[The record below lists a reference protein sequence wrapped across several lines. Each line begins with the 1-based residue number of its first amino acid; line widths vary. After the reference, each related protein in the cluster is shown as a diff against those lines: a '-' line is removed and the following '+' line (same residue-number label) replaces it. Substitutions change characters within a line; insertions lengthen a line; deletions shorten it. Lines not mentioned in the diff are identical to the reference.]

1 MKIKQEKHMKL
12 FQFLIGLLLV
22 VGSGAVA
29 DHALSA
35 QSKQY
40 TDYTASF
47 PKDVYPDTGNRLPAI
62 KRDDLGDAGKKLFD
76 AKGPSDTFGP
86 GSIRLYS
93 LPVAEYSETT
103 NDFLRH
109 KAGIDSRTVEL
120 VILVTA
126 READCAYV
134 WNAHEPQG
142 LKAGLSK
149 ETIDVVKYRKPIAG
163 VAEKDA
169 AIIQLGRE
177 VLEKHHVESATA
189 AHALTLFGKQGLVN
203 IVSLM
208 GDYASTEIL
217 LNTFDQHVRPTEKPL
232 LP

>member
-1 MKIKQEKHMKL
+1 MKPVQS
-12 FQFLIGLLLV
+12 LIALLLLAAI
-22 VGSGAVA
+22 GMTAG
-29 DHALSA
+29 HALSA
-35 QSKQY
+35 P
-40 TDYTASF
+40 TAQAPADSATF
-47 PKDVYPDTGNRLPAI
+47 PKDIYSDTGNRLPAI
-62 KRDDLGDAGKKLFD
+62 KREDLDDAGKKLFD
-76 AKGPSDTFGP
+76 AKGPSDTYGP

-93 LPVAEYSETT
+93 LPVAEYAETT

-109 KAGIDSRTVEL
+109 KAGIDPRTVEL

-142 LKAGLSK
+142 LKAGLPQ
-149 ETIDVVKYRKPIAG
+149 ETIDIVRNRKPIVG

-177 VLEKHHVESATA
+177 VLGKHHVSSETTA
-189 AHALTLFGKQGLVN
+189 RALTLFGKQGLVN

-208 GDYASTEIL
+208 GDYASTTIL
-217 LNTFDQHVRPTEKPL
+217 LNAFDQHVRPAEKPL
-232 LP
+232 LPIP

>member
-1 MKIKQEKHMKL
+1 MKS
-12 FQFLIGLLLV
+12 FQFLMGLLLV
-22 VGSGAVA
+22 VGSGAVS
-29 DHALSA
+29 DHALRA
-35 QSKQY
+35 QSNQ
-40 TDYTASF
+40 TDADTMKVF
-47 PKDVYPDTGNRLPAI
+47 PKDIYPNTGNRLPAI
-62 KRDDLGDAGKKLFD
+62 KREDLDHAGKKLFD

-93 LPVAEYSETT
+93 LPVAEYAEST

-109 KAGIDSRTVEL
+109 KAGIDPRIVEL

-142 LKAGLSK
+142 LKAGLPK
-149 ETIDVVKYRKPIAG
+149 ETIDIVRYRKPVAG

-189 AHALTLFGKQGLVN
+189 AQALKLFGKQGLVN

-217 LNTFDQHVRPTEKPL
+217 LNTFDQHVRPTEKSL
-232 LP
+232 LPIP

>member
-1 MKIKQEKHMKL
+1 MKS
-12 FQFLIGLLLV
+12 FRFLMGLLLV
-22 VGSGAVA
+22 VGSGVTA
-29 DHALSA
+29 DHTLGA
-35 QSKQY
+35 QSKQIPA
-40 TDYTASF
+40 DTASF
-47 PKDVYPDTGNRLPAI
+47 PKDIYPDTGNRLPAI
-62 KRDDLGDAGKKLFD
+62 KREDLDDAGKKLFD

-109 KAGIDSRTVEL
+109 KAGIDPRIVEL

-142 LKAGLSK
+142 LKAGLPK
-149 ETIDVVKYRKPIAG
+149 ETIDIVRYRKPIAG

-177 VLEKHHVESATA
+177 VLEKHRVDSETA
-189 AHALTLFGKQGLVN
+189 NRALKLFSRQGLVN
-203 IVSLM
+203 IISLM

-217 LNTFDQHVRPTEKPL
+217 LNTFDQHVRPAEKSL
-232 LP
+232 LPIP

>member
-1 MKIKQEKHMKL
+1 MKS
-12 FQFLIGLLLV
+12 FRFLMGLLLIL
-22 VGSGAVA
+22 GSGVTA
-29 DHALSA
+29 DHTLRA
-35 QSKQY
+35 QSKQ
-40 TDYTASF
+40 TSADTSSF
-47 PKDVYPDTGNRLPAI
+47 PKDIFPDTGNRLPAI
-62 KRDDLGDAGKKLFD
+62 KREDLDDAGKKLFD

-93 LPVAEYSETT
+93 LPVAEYAETT

-109 KAGIDSRTVEL
+109 KAGIDPRIVEL

-142 LKAGLSK
+142 LKAGLPK
-149 ETIDVVKYRKPIAG
+149 ETIDIVRYRKPIAG

-177 VLEKHHVESATA
+177 VLEKHHVDSATA
-189 AHALTLFGKQGLVN
+189 ERALKLFGKQGLVN

-217 LNTFDQHVRPTEKPL
+217 LNTFDQHVRPAEKSL
-232 LP
+232 LPIP

>member
-1 MKIKQEKHMKL
+1 MKS

-22 VGSGAVA
+22 VGSAAVP
-29 DHALSA
+29 DHALRA
-35 QSKQY
+35 QSNPAALDSVK
-40 TDYTASF
+40 AF
-47 PKDVYPDTGNRLPAI
+47 PKDIYPDTGNRLPAV
-62 KRDDLGDAGKKLFD
+62 KREGLDEAGKKLFD

-86 GSIRLYS
+86 GSLRLYS
-93 LPVAEYSETT
+93 LPVAENAETT

-109 KAGIDSRTVEL
+109 KAGIDPRIVEL

-142 LKAGLSK
+142 LKAGLAK
-149 ETIDVVKYRKPIAG
+149 DTIDVVRFRKPIVG
-163 VAEKDA
+163 MGEKDA

-177 VLEKHHVESATA
+177 VLEKHHVNPATA
-189 AHALTLFGKQGLVN
+189 AHALSLFGKQGMVN

-217 LNTFDQHVRPTEKPL
+217 LNAFDQHVRPAEKSL
-232 LP
+232 LPMP

>member
-1 MKIKQEKHMKL
+1 MKS
-12 FQFLIGLLLV
+12 FRFLMGLLLV
-22 VGSGAVA
+22 VGGCVTA
-29 DHALSA
+29 DDALGA
-35 QSKQY
+35 QSKP
-40 TDYTASF
+40 TTADASSI
-47 PKDVYPDTGNRLPAI
+47 PKDIYPDTGNRLPAI
-62 KRDDLGDAGKKLFD
+62 KREDLDDAGKKLFD

-93 LPVAEYSETT
+93 LPAAEYAETT

-109 KAGIDSRTVEL
+109 KAGIDPRIVEL

-142 LKAGLSK
+142 LKAGLPK
-149 ETIDVVKYRKPIAG
+149 ETIDIVRYRKPIAN
-163 VAEKDA
+163 VAEKDG
-169 AIIQLGRE
+169 AIIQLCRE
-177 VLEKHHVESATA
+177 VLEKHHVDSATA
-189 AHALTLFGKQGLVN
+189 ERALKLFGKQGLVN

-217 LNTFDQHVRPTEKPL
+217 LNTFDQHVRPAEKSL
-232 LP
+232 LPMP

>member
-1 MKIKQEKHMKL
+1 MKS
-12 FQFLIGLLLV
+12 FRFLIGLLLIV
-22 VGSGAVA
+22 RFSVTA
-29 DHALSA
+29 DHTLRA
-35 QSKQY
+35 QSKPTS
-40 TDYTASF
+40 TDASAF
-47 PKDVYPDTGNRLPAI
+47 PKDIYPDTGNRLPAI
-62 KRDDLGDAGKKLFD
+62 KREDLDDTGKKLFD

-93 LPVAEYSETT
+93 LPVAEYAETT

-109 KAGIDSRTVEL
+109 KAGIDPRIVEL

-142 LKAGLSK
+142 LKAGLPK
-149 ETIDVVKYRKPIAG
+149 ETIDIVRYRKPIAG

-177 VLEKHHVESATA
+177 VLEKHHVDSAA
-189 AHALTLFGKQGLVN
+189 ADRALKLFGKQGMVN
-203 IVSLM
+203 IISLM

-217 LNTFDQHVRPTEKPL
+217 LNTFDQHVRPAEKSL
-232 LP
+232 LPIP

>member
-1 MKIKQEKHMKL
+1 MRS
-12 FQFLIGLLLV
+12 FQFLIGLLLIV
-22 VGSGAVA
+22 LGGATA
-29 DHALSA
+29 DHAVGA
-35 QSKQY
+35 QSKQ
-40 TDYTASF
+40 TTAETSSF
-47 PKDVYPDTGNRLPAI
+47 PKDIYPDTGNRLPAI
-62 KRDDLGDAGKKLFD
+62 KREDLDDAGKKLFD

-93 LPVAEYSETT
+93 LPVAQYAETT

-109 KAGIDSRTVEL
+109 KAGIDPRIVEL

-142 LKAGLSK
+142 LKAGLPK
-149 ETIDVVKYRKPIAG
+149 ETIDIVRNRKPIAG

-177 VLEKHHVESATA
+177 VLEIHHVDSETA
-189 AHALTLFGKQGLVN
+189 ARALKLFGKQGMVN
-203 IVSLM
+203 IISLM

-217 LNTFDQHVRPTEKPL
+217 LNTFDQHVRPSEKSL
-232 LP
+232 LPIP